1 MSDQVHVEWGD
12 QTYVGES
19 ASIKIWFFE
28 VALGMVASYLAW
40 ANMERIYDL
49 VSRHVIFGD
58 SAFVILSLAAVSTA
72 SLSFHAYLTKRRTQA
87 AAAVISRN
95 MSIAETLDIIRAH
108 GCPDITG
115 SLKKS
120 WSSNLFP
127 IRRGGFGDIYQGVLN
142 PHGEKVAIKCSR
154 YTPPSTDEA
163 RESLKEFSRELYIWW
178 KLRHENVIKLHG
190 FAQFHGRVGMVS
202 PWMANGNVMEYIGA
216 RPSVNRYCLC
226 SQVANGL
233 EYLHAQNI
241 IHGDLKG
248 VCSLG
253 MNGHY
258 NNLDIRLTY

>member
-1 MSDQVHVEWGD
+1 
-12 QTYVGES
+12 
-19 ASIKIWFFE
+19 
-28 VALGMVASYLAW
+28 
-40 ANMERIYDL
+40 
-49 VSRHVIFGD
+49 
-58 SAFVILSLAAVSTA
+58 
-72 SLSFHAYLTKRRTQA
+72 
-87 AAAVISRN
+87 

-248 VCSLG
+248 VNVLVANDGAAKIADFGTGVLQGGSIRFTSTSGTSCISTRWAAPEILRGSPRSTQADVYALAMTILEIITGRVPFHEICSDLSVIIAVVQ
-253 MNGHY
+253 
-258 NNLDIRLTY
+258 LDELPPRPPEFIEPTDD